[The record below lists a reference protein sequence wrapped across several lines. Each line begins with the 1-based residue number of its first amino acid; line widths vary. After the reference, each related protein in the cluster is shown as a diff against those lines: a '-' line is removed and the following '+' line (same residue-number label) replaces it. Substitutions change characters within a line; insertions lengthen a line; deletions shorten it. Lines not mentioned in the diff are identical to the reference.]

1 MVSQSLCASNT
12 EGTSLSNFQL
22 LLGMSKYLA
31 ALKSIPSTISISYLI
46 LFLIKIYLNDRC
58 IL

>member
-1 MVSQSLCASNT
+1 MVLQSLRASNT

-31 ALKSIPSTISISYLI
+31 ALKPTHL
-46 LFLIKIYLNDRC
+46 LFQFHTFFFL
-58 IL
+58 